1 MANNTLRMSGMNS
14 GLDTESII
22 NALTAN
28 SKLKITKQNR
38 QLLKY
43 KATQEAYRDVI
54 SKLTN
59 LQDKYFDILNKKS
72 NLKGSTMW
80 SQYTGKTTV
89 NGEEKKIPGFSITSS
104 INSVP
109 GDYKVKVN
117 KTATQATVTGASLS
131 SGAKLDLASISAGE
145 NYGLTITVGDVTK
158 NISFTGGATESETL
172 DNVNK
177 ALSDAFGESNS
188 SAGVTGNKG
197 LVYVEAGTG
206 QIVSRSGKGVTL
218 SGAGALSG
226 STALDFSDIKSGNN
240 TISVRIGG
248 ELKIISFQTLANDYF
263 DGITFNDDGSY
274 EPVTEENALKAE
286 LYKQIKDDYIESKKY
301 EAYLDWKNTLTDDDR
316 EVFKKAQF
324 DKAEAKQRENHLNKY
339 LAGKFDEYR
348 AEAGDSAGSF
358 DDWKAA
364 NFNDNDDTNELYNG
378 FVDYYY
384 DKTELSDE
392 QIALRDEKVQ
402 NFWNDEYQKYT
413 DGGGTD
419 DLDTWKAA
427 QLADTE
433 GDIYKAY
440 EEVYNSVQPE
450 KGYQLDYDLWGSVS
464 YNEYAAYKEDVC
476 TVTEESLNITNQNI
490 VDHYNKTSIENSL
503 GALETES
510 GVKLKIGFNDTDGT
524 GSVIDNI
531 SITAEDADGNSI
543 DFSISIGKG
552 SVNNFGLSEVKTS
565 VSQISNSTLLSDLGI
580 EPNAD
585 GNYTFKINGKDFSF
599 SGETTVKEMM
609 RAVNGSDANV
619 KMTYSSLDNAFKI
632 TASDYGV
639 NSKID
644 IEDGAEGFLSAIGL
658 GAGST
663 FEAGTNLEVEINGR
677 VLESDSNALE
687 VDGTTFT
694 FSGVAAGT
702 EFDVTV
708 EKDNSAIADVIKG
721 FVEDYNKII
730 EEVYDYLD
738 EKPDKDYYFLADA
751 DKEELDLSE
760 KQEEKWEEKAKQG
773 ILYHDSTISSV
784 MTKLRTA
791 LMGSITAADGSSLSL
806 SKMGI
811 TTESDYKEHGKLI
824 LDEDALNA
832 AINEYGD
839 DIAKLFG
846 DSENGIMVKFDAAL
860 ESAIGTTG
868 NKGTLI
874 NKAGLEKGTTATD
887 NKIYNQMKRITEKIK
902 TLEKRYETEQNRLWK
917 KYSAMEKMLGNLNSQ
932 QSSFSSYFGTGM

>member
-54 SKLTN
+54 SKLTD

-80 SQYTGKTTV
+80 SQYAAKTTV
-89 NGEEKKIPGFSITSS
+89 NGEEKKIAGFSITSS
-104 INSVP
+104 INSAA

-117 KTATQATVTGASLS
+117 KTATQATMTGASLS
-131 SGAKLDLASISAGE
+131 SGAKLDLGSISEGE
-145 NYGLTITVGDVTK
+145 SYGLTVTVGDVTK
-158 NISFTGGATESETL
+158 NISFTGGASESETL
-172 DNVNK
+172 ENVNN

-188 SAGVTGNKG
+188 SAGAAGNKG

-206 QIVSRSGKGVTL
+206 QLVSRAGKGVTL
-218 SGAGALSG
+218 TGAGAMSG
-226 STALDFSDIKSGNN
+226 SSVLDFSNIKSGNN
-240 TISVRIGG
+240 TVSVRIGD
-248 ELKIISFQTLANDYF
+248 EVKNISFQTIANDYF
-263 DGITFNDDGSY
+263 DGITFNEDGTY

-286 LYKQIKDDYIESKKY
+286 LYKQIKDDYVESKKY
-301 EAYLDWKNTLTDDDR
+301 EAYLDWSNTLTEDDK
-316 EVFKKAQF
+316 EVFRKVQF
-324 DKAEAKQRENHLNKY
+324 DKAEAAQREKY
-339 LAGKFDEYR
+339 LDKYLNQKYDEYK
-348 AEAGDSAGSF
+348 AEAGGSADSF

-364 NFNDNDDTNELYNG
+364 NFTDKDDANELYKG
-378 FVDYYY
+378 FADYYY

-392 QIALRDEKVQ
+392 QIAQRDEKVEA
-402 NFWNDEYQKYT
+402 FWQSEYEKYT
-413 DGGGTD
+413 ADGGTD

-433 GDIYKAY
+433 GDIFKAY
-440 EEVYNSVQPE
+440 EQVYNSVQPE
-450 KGYQLDYDLWGSVS
+450 KGYQLDYELWSVAS
-464 YNEYAAYKEDVC
+464 YNEYSAYKEDVC
-476 TVTEESLNITNQNI
+476 QITEESLNITAQNI

-510 GVKLKIGFNDTDGT
+510 GVKLNISFSDTDGN
-524 GSVIDNI
+524 GSAIDNVSI
-531 SITAEDADGNSI
+531 SAENADGSAV
-543 DFSISIGKG
+543 DFSISAGNG
-552 SVNNFGLSEVKTS
+552 SSNNFGISEVKTS
-565 VSQISNSTLLSDLGI
+565 ISQISNSTLLSDLGI
-580 EPNAD
+580 EANED
-585 GNYTFKINGKDFSF
+585 GNYTFKINGKEFSF
-599 SGETTVKEMM
+599 SGDTTVKNMM

-632 TASDYGV
+632 TSSDYGV
-639 NSKID
+639 NSKIEV
-644 IEDGAEGFLSAIGL
+644 EDGAEGFLSAIGL
-658 GAGST
+658 GSGST
-663 FEAGTNLEVEINGR
+663 FTAGTNLEVEINGR
-677 VLESDSNALE
+677 VLESDSSSLE
-687 VDGTTFT
+687 IDGTTFT

-708 EKDNSAIADVIKG
+708 EKDNSAIADVIKS
-721 FVEDYNKII
+721 FVEDYNKVI

-751 DKEELDLSE
+751 DKEDLDLSE

-773 ILYHDSTISSV
+773 ILYHDSTISTV

-791 LMGSITAADGSSLSL
+791 LMGSITAADGSALSL
-806 SKMGI
+806 SKIGI
-811 TTESDYKEHGKLI
+811 TTDSDYKEHGKLI
-824 LDEDALNA
+824 LDEEALNT

-887 NKIYNQMKRITEKIK
+887 NAIYNQMKRITEKIK

-917 KYSAMEKMLGNLNSQ
+917 KYSAMESMLGTLNSQ
-932 QSSFSSYFGTGM
+932 QSSFSSYFGAGM